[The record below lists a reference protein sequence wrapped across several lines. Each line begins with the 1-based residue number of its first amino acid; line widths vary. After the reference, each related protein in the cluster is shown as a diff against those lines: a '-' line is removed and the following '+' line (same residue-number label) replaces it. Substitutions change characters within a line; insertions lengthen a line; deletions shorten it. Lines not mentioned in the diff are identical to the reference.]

1 MNQKVIESVL
11 RNSEKVNL
19 DGLLESFLYCT
30 DLKELERNLLRAY
43 FIVSEW
49 VVEDECHVCEDA
61 QNALFTLRD
70 LIESLQDADK
80 PEQAKIRLVAKQ

>member
-1 MNQKVIESVL
+1 MTEYQIERVL
-11 RNSEKVNL
+11 RDSEKVNL
-19 DGLLESFLYCT
+19 DGLLTSLLYLN
-30 DLKELERNLLRAY
+30 DLKEFERNLLKAY
-43 FIVSEW
+43 FIVSQW
-49 VVEDECHVCEDA
+49 VAEDENHVGEDA

>member
-1 MNQKVIESVL
+1 MTECQIECVL
-11 RNSEKVNL
+11 RYSEKVNL
-19 DGLLESFLYCT
+19 DGLLTSLLCLY
-30 DLKELERNLLRAY
+30 DLKEFERNLLKAY

-49 VVEDECHVCEDA
+49 VAEDESHVSKDA
-61 QNALFTLRD
+61 QYALFTLRE